1 MLHFTECIISVK
13 LCTSIILW
21 SKSTILR
28 IQGPLCYS
36 SRFFLLPFVDV
47 YIFGQR
53 IELSTLE
60 WTLNHEIVVKTVP
73 SYHLGL
79 RKKKKNG
86 ANVYN
91 MS

>member
-1 MLHFTECIISVK
+1 MVK
-13 LCTSIILW
+13 INYLKDPGTLV
-21 SKSTILR
+21 LFV
-28 IQGPLCYS
+28 PF
-36 SRFFLLPFVDV
+36 RFVTVRCF

-91 MS
+91 MSSFQVHHILL